1 MLSLTLLALSLPALA
16 QDEPAAED
24 TEATDE
30 VVEEEEEPAP
40 VGPITYALQPSK
52 SKLTVVIYNDNDR
65 WTPVQGHDH
74 AIEPTTFTG
83 QVVWSL
89 DDPSACK
96 VDISFK
102 AADLRIDPPGARVR
116 AGIDPDGSI
125 PDKQKS
131 TVIGNMLGKH
141 QLEADAFPAITYT
154 ASSCDGTSGTV
165 KVDGT
170 LTLHGTTKRFTLPMA
185 VEATPDSFAAK
196 GRIQLGH
203 GDFGMKPFTYGPATP
218 KNQEKLVFLI
228 DVKGAP
234 E

>member
-1 MLSLTLLALSLPALA
+1 MLSLTLLAISLPALA

-40 VGPITYALQPSK
+40 AGPITYTLQPSN
-52 SKLTVVIYNDNDR
+52 SKLTVVIFDDKDR
-65 WTPVQGHDH
+65 WSPVNGHDH

-83 QVVWSL
+83 KVVWSL

-102 AADLRIDPPGARVR
+102 ATDLRVDPPGARAR

-125 PDKQKS
+125 GEGQKG

-141 QLEADAFPAITYT
+141 QLQADTHPTISYT
-154 ASSCDGTSGTV
+154 ASSCDGTTGTV
-165 KVDGT
+165 NVDGT
-170 LTLHGTTKRFTLPMA
+170 MTMRGTSKRFTIPM
-185 VEATPDSFAAK
+185 VIDATPEGFQAK

-228 DVKGAP
+228 DV
-234 E
+234 